1 MRPDKK
7 KTRHHD
13 SQKCANKA
21 KLKAAEKA
29 RKAPNKSEK
38 AIKGLEEG
46 ANNSG
51 TRDSEV
57 HDSGVHAVDGR
68 DVSDSSYSK
77 RQVTSNWTKYEIPS
91 SDEEEGAVTG
101 PDFHFVLE
109 NSSKVS
115 DRLQLKAER
124 EWENKLEL
132 AINAGIGH
140 FPNLLRIFIHNFNS
154 VLGVCQFVCHSIT
167 DTAFIPDD

>member
-13 SQKCANKA
+13 SLKCEAKA

-29 RKAPNKSEK
+29 KKAPNKSEK
-38 AIKGLEEG
+38 KTDRRNDSG
-46 ANNSG
+46 AHG
-51 TRDSEV
+51 SEV
-57 HDSGVHAVDGR
+57 LASGAQAIEAQG
-68 DVSDSSYSK
+68 SGAQATTTGEGFYAK

-91 SDEEEGAVTG
+91 SDEDEGAVTG

-109 NSSKVS
+109 NSSKIS

-124 EWENKLEL
+124 DWDNRSKL
-132 AINAGIGH
+132 AIIEY
-140 FPNLLRIFIHNFNS
+140 LFIMRNNKFLS
-154 VLGVCQFVCHSIT
+154 SKIRCKV
-167 DTAFIPDD
+167 

>member
-29 RKAPNKSEK
+29 KKSPNKSEK
-38 AIKGLEEG
+38 PNKGHDAEVNDEG
-46 ANNSG
+46 TQNSE
-51 TRDSEV
+51 TYV
-57 HDSGVHAVDGR
+57 YDSGAHAIDTSAVQGT
-68 DVSDSSYSK
+68 SYSK

-91 SDEEEGAVTG
+91 SDEDEGAVTG

-109 NSSKVS
+109 NSSKIS
-115 DRLQLKAER
+115 DRLQLKSER
-124 EWENKLEL
+124 DWDNGLEL
-132 AINAGIGH
+132 TINS
-140 FPNLLRIFIHNFNS
+140 LR
-154 VLGVCQFVCHSIT
+154 L
-167 DTAFIPDD
+167 